1 MIVNRVFG
9 KVVKHTPADFFKKNL
24 ENEEERFKTTGSHV
38 FSINYPFKKPF
49 SNDFAI
55 DTSKATDLTGLFWG
69 SFVDDTPIIDMASC
83 TSANS
88 MFRYSYVK
96 NVYMKNVGFLQNTG
110 QMFYSSGYLKRI
122 PQLFLKNATYT
133 PDMFLFTPIT
143 DLPALDQPTKDGD
156 WRCDF
161 EIARSKPVDM
171 HLDTSD
177 VVYPDGTT
185 GPSWA
190 FYNNANFGRA
200 KLGHDDV
207 MHIINKLSSSV
218 SGKKLSL
225 SAYSLGLL
233 SGDEKAIATNKGW
246 VLVSN
251 G

>member
-24 ENEEERFKTTGSHV
+24 ENEEERFKTTGSQV

-55 DTSKATDLTGLFWG
+55 DTSKAKSLKALFWG
-69 SFVDDTPIIDMASC
+69 SLVADTPIIDMASC
-83 TSANS
+83 VDADSFARNS
-88 MFRYSYVK
+88 YTKKFF
-96 NVYMKNVGFLQNTG
+96 MKNVGFLKSAGN
-110 QMFYSSGYLKRI
+110 MFYYARYLEKI
-122 PQLFLKNATYT
+122 PQLYLKYATSISSMLYG
-133 PDMFLFTPIT
+133 TPIT
-143 DLPALDQPTKDGD
+143 DLPALDQPTKDS
-156 WRCDF
+156 WSCVF
-161 EIARSKPVDM
+161 EIAGDNPVDM

-190 FYNNANFGRA
+190 FYNNADFGKA

-207 MHIINKLSSSV
+207 MHIINNLSSSV

>member
-24 ENEEERFKTTGSHV
+24 ENEEEQFKTTGSHV

-55 DTSKATDLTGLFWG
+55 DTSKATSLNSLFWG
-69 SFVDDTPIIDMASC
+69 SLVADTPIIDMTSC
-83 TSANS
+83 DDAGSFARWSHTKKI
-88 MFRYSYVK
+88 F
-96 NVYMKNVGFLQNTG
+96 MKNVGFLKRAG
-110 QMFYSSGYLKRI
+110 AMFYYASYLEKI
-122 PQLFLKNATYT
+122 PQLYLKYATSISSMLYG
-133 PDMFLFTPIT
+133 TPIT
-143 DLPALDQPTKDGD
+143 DLPALDQPTKDGG
-156 WRCDF
+156 WSCDF
-161 EIARSKPVDM
+161 EIARYKPVDM

-190 FYNNANFGRA
+190 FYNNANFGKA

-233 SGDEKAIATNKGW
+233 SDDEKAVATNKGW
-246 VLVSN
+246 VLSSN